1 MTNYITNNLLNTASR
16 TAATVAM
23 TTGSS
28 ATLPAW
34 VVWTLVG
41 VGVAFVGFVAWAVWS
56 LNN

>member
-1 MTNYITNNLLNTASR
+1 MTTYITNNLLNTASR

-23 TTGSS
+23 TTAPS

-34 VVWTLVG
+34 AVWTLVG